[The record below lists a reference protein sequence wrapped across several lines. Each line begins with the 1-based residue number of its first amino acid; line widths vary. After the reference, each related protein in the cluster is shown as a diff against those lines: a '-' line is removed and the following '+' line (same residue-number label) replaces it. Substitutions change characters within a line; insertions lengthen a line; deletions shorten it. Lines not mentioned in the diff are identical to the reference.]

1 MCSVDVYAKEYVPM
15 PCDESSGGV
24 IPIPSKSSKKALY
37 SLGHKINFLDNW
49 LQWFDGNYQNIIAIY
64 KIKMSELFET
74 ILKPIPPKKVMI
86 ISTKSENNQGSRWRM
101 VFF

>member
-15 PCDESSGGV
+15 PCDEISGGV

-49 LQWFDGNYQNIIAIY
+49 LQ
-64 KIKMSELFET
+64 
-74 ILKPIPPKKVMI
+74 
-86 ISTKSENNQGSRWRM
+86 
-101 VFF
+101 